1 MTRIWERL
9 HIGGVADAEALAVD
23 NPDGISTVIMLCS
36 LAVQE
41 KRWDI
46 NYLHFPV
53 EDGLPVPVRQFDA
66 IVDAIAENIRWGRVL
81 IHCDQGM
88 SRAPSMAAAWMH
100 VVGFRNI
107 DTAIDEI
114 RRVCP
119 DIWPSDILMESI
131 RRHLR

>member
-9 HIGGVADAEALAVD
+9 FIGGLADTERLAMD
-23 NPDGISTVIMLCS
+23 NPERIATVITLCN
-36 LAVQE
+36 LEVPK

-53 EDGLPVPVRQFDA
+53 EDGLPIPVRKFDS
-66 IVDAIAENIRWGRVL
+66 IIDALAENIRWGRIL
-81 IHCDQGM
+81 LHCNQGV

-107 DTAIDEI
+107 DAALDEI

-119 DIWPSDILMESI
+119 DIWPSEIVVESL
-131 RRHLR
+131 RRHLA

>member
-9 HIGGVADAEALAVD
+9 FIGGIADAEQLAVD
-23 NPDGISTVIMLCS
+23 NPDGITTVVTLCN

-46 NYLHFPV
+46 NYLHFPF
-53 EDGLPVPVRQFDA
+53 EDGHPIPVQKFDSV
-66 IVDAIAENIRWGRVL
+66 IDVLAENIRWGRVL
-81 IHCDQGM
+81 LHCNQGV

-107 DTAIDEI
+107 DAALGEI

-119 DIWPSDILMESI
+119 DIWPSDILIESM
-131 RRHLR
+131 RGHLQ